1 MPKTTPRSPHSPS
14 KTGSSS
20 PSKPIY
26 LARFGF
32 SRTKRSSTAAATG
45 GCGTTTT
52 TGDDSNVV
60 EECASPPK
68 RQRHSLGPEAV
79 QTGKENGG
87 RSTTT
92 GAAAATSSGGASSS
106 TSTGAAGT
114 SSGGA
119 KSSTVANGNGAMTSG
134 GNKRAPLLDLT
145 QDCSSSSDSSDRVAG
160 SSSAAKRMGTSATEA
175 THQQSLKQRRGK
187 RDKSIGGLSC
197 SRESLGS
204 SEAPIAIHDDEE
216 VVVVVVNERSESI
229 ARGAAGVVRSN
240 YNAADKTSGN
250 GSGGGD
256 SEKSN
261 RWRGSRQSKKQ
272 TPLLQTSGGS
282 IQSYFSPSKE
292 GGFAKR

>member
-1 MPKTTPRSPHSPS
+1 MPKTTARSPPS

-32 SRTKRSSTAAATG
+32 SRTKRSSSAAA
-45 GCGTTTT
+45 

-68 RQRHSLGPEAV
+68 RQRHTLGPEAV

-87 RSTTT
+87 RTTT
-92 GAAAATSSGGASSS
+92 TTTTATTSGGASSS

-175 THQQSLKQRRGK
+175 IHQQSLRQRRGK

-216 VVVVVVNERSESI
+216 IVVVVKERSESI
-229 ARGAAGVVRSN
+229 ARGTAGVVRSN

>member
-1 MPKTTPRSPHSPS
+1 MPKTTPRSPHS

-145 QDCSSSSDSSDRVAG
+145 QDCSSSDSSDRVAG

-204 SEAPIAIHDDEE
+204 SGAPIAIHDDEE
-216 VVVVVVNERSESI
+216 VVVVVVKERSESI

-261 RWRGSRQSKKQ
+261 IRRGSRQSKKQ